1 MARPRI
7 KNLDQNIIH
16 EVMALSYE
24 SGLSVLSTKKIASRL
39 KVSEPTI
46 FAHFGTKAKLLL
58 AAFAEAWSL
67 APIDFI
73 MPDENGDEESF
84 RVFREHCIG
93 AAENPLACRYVAN
106 FMKSDYYRRHKD
118 EAKEIM
124 KVLWNKVGDVI
135 RKIHP
140 AIDQERLEILTEIFV
155 ESAVANHNSVC
166 DLNLAHEGRYLRTLY
181 DYRYYGLTYLLNKSE

>member
-16 EVMALSYE
+16 EVMVLSYE

-39 KVSEPTI
+39 KISEPTI

-58 AAFAEAWSL
+58 AVFAEAWSL
-67 APIDFI
+67 TPIDFV

-106 FMKSDYYRRHKD
+106 FMRSDYYRRHKE

-124 KVLWNKVGDVI
+124 KVLWGKVSDI
-135 RKIHP
+135 IHKIHP
-140 AIDQERLEILTEIFV
+140 AIDEEKLDTLTEIFV
-155 ESAVANHNSVC
+155 ENAIANHNTVC
-166 DLNLAHEGRYLRTLY
+166 NLNLAQEESYLRTLS
-181 DYRYYGLTYLLNKSE
+181 DYRYYGLTYLLNRGE